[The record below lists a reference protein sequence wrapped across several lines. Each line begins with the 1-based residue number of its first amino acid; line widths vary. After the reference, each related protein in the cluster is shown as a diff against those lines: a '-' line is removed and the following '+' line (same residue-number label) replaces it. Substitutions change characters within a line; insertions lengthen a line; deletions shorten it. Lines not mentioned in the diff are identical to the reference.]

1 MMESVLAP
9 AILCLGPEGLETARR
24 IRAGCPD
31 AAIRGLAGPVDDAE
45 IRHDSIEAALR
56 DLYRRDVPIIAL
68 CAAGTVIRALGPLLG
83 EGQAEPPV
91 LAVAEDGSAVV
102 PLLGLRRGAVALSRV
117 VGASLGTVP
126 AFTSSDEDEGVCR
139 PVSPVRRQGRLAVI
153 GLGPGGSGLMAPE
166 VREELRRAR
175 HIIGYETYVRMAGP
189 FRPDQIIHSSD
200 NRVEMDRA
208 RHAFALAAA
217 GEDVVVV
224 SSGDPGIF
232 AMATA
237 VLEALHL
244 SDEPSWHSDV
254 ELVILPGISAAQ
266 AAAARAG
273 APLGHDFCTISLSDN
288 LKPWPVILSR
298 LDHAATADLVLALYN
313 PISIA
318 RPWQLGEAI
327 DLLRRHRDPATPVV
341 LGRDVGRPGE
351 RTIVVTLGD
360 LRPDMVDMRT
370 VVIVGSSTT
379 RSFPRSG
386 GGTWVYT
393 PRWYGVSPD

>member
-9 AILCLGPEGLETARR
+9 AILCLGPDGLETARR

-31 AAIRGLAGPVDDAE
+31 AAIRGLAGPVEDAE
-45 IRHDSIEAALR
+45 IRHDSIESALR

-68 CAAGTVIRALGPLLG
+68 CAAATVIRALGPLLG
-83 EGQAEPPV
+83 DGLEEPPV

-102 PLLGLRRGAVALSRV
+102 PLLGLRRGAVALSRI
-117 VGASLGTVP
+117 VGAALGTVP
-126 AFTSSDEDEGVCR
+126 AFTSPDEEEVKCR
-139 PVSPVRRQGRLAVI
+139 PAEPRRRGRLAVI
-153 GLGPGGSGLMAPE
+153 GLGPGASGLMAPD

-189 FRPDQIIHSSD
+189 FRPDQIIHASD

-208 RHAFALAAA
+208 RHAFVLAAG

-232 AMATA
+232 AMASA

-254 ELVILPGISAAQ
+254 DLVILPGISAAQ
-266 AAAARAG
+266 AAAAKAG

-288 LKPWPVILSR
+288 LKPWPVILDR

-313 PISIA
+313 PISVA
-318 RPWQLGEAI
+318 RPWQLGEAL
-327 DLLRRHRDPATPVV
+327 DLLRRYRAAATPVV

-351 RTIVVTLGD
+351 RITVVTLGS
-360 LRPDMVDMRT
+360 LSPDMVDMRT

-379 RSFPRSG
+379 RSFPRAG
-386 GGTWVYT
+386 GGAWVYT
-393 PRWYGVSPD
+393 PRWYGQSPE